1 MPAIGQSSGISS
13 MFNFSYRKFH
23 THILQFDG
31 EGGWKF
37 SELDTDTRLSLNDEK
52 QVSQVLMHFLF
63 QLYWLS
69 CLWLCVNSD
78 TSGKD
83 RDCYQNILHHQIFF
97 RLPRL

>member
-1 MPAIGQSSGISS
+1 

-52 QVSQVLMHFLF
+52 QVSQV
-63 QLYWLS
+63 
-69 CLWLCVNSD
+69 
-78 TSGKD
+78 
-83 RDCYQNILHHQIFF
+83 
-97 RLPRL
+97 